1 MTSGPRGDARSPHTL
16 TIPATE
22 ADSTDSAMVESD
34 RELLRRQLKSRVL
47 ESLASQ
53 GLDVQRGRCTAGA
66 VDKVAVRALH
76 RQARAAWISRA
87 WPALERHEGR
97 LIQRFAAGSE
107 VQPDR
112 IAPRLVEVTRHSE
125 AELLFRYARLTWS
138 IPVSPGYGR
147 RLRYLVMDQHNGKL
161 IGLFGLGDPVFA
173 LTSRDQWI
181 GWDVSARR
189 ARLRHVVDAFTLGAV
204 PPYASL
210 LCGKL
215 VAMLATSTE
224 VQHAFERKYRGQ
236 QSRISRQSFD
246 GRLAL
251 LTTTSALGRS
261 SLYNRLTFDGRPLY
275 QRAGWTC
282 GSGEFHFSNGLYS
295 DLVAYAQEYCKP
307 SAKQAAWG
315 NGWRNRREVVRRV
328 LSDLGLSQDLL
339 YHGVEREVFVAPLA
353 TNARPFLQGNQ
364 EQLERGGASAQE
376 LFTYFRTRWLL
387 PRARRTASYRDFDP
401 ASLRLGPQDGIDGR

>member
-1 MTSGPRGDARSPHTL
+1 MTSGRGGGAQSPHSLAIKTE
-16 TIPATE
+16 E
-22 ADSTDSAMVESD
+22 ADSLGDGGVETD
-34 RELLRRQLKSRVL
+34 REGIRRQLKMRVL

-53 GLDVQRGRCTAGA
+53 GLGVQQGRSTVAA
-66 VDKVAVRALH
+66 LDKVAVRALH
-76 RQARAAWISRA
+76 GQARAAWISRA
-87 WPALERHEGR
+87 WPALAPHEGW
-97 LIQRFAAGSE
+97 LIQRFAVGGE
-107 VQPDR
+107 VQPEC
-112 IAPRLVEVTRHSE
+112 IVPRLVEVTRHSE

-138 IPVSPGYGR
+138 IPVSSGYGR
-147 RLRYLVMDQHNGKL
+147 RLRYLVIDEHNGKL
-161 IGLFGLGDPVFA
+161 IGLIGLGDPVFA

-181 GWDVSARR
+181 GWDVNARR

-215 VAMLATSTE
+215 VAMLATSSE
-224 VQHAFERKYRGQ
+224 VQDAFEHKYGGRHG
-236 QSRISRQSFD
+236 RISQQSFD

-261 SLYNRLTFDGRPLY
+261 SLYNRLTYDRRPLY
-275 QRAGWTC
+275 LRAGWTC

-295 DLVAYAQEYCKP
+295 DLAAYAQEYCKP

-353 TNARPFLQGNQ
+353 TNTRQFLQGKQ
-364 EQLERGGASAQE
+364 EQLERGAASAQE

-387 PRARRTASYRDFDP
+387 PRAQRTESYREFDP
-401 ASLRLGPQDGIDGR
+401 TSLRLGPQEGIDGR